1 MLGLVSIAR
10 EAVPGKVCSKSVRS
24 HNASNP
30 ELVVQL
36 AEAWK
41 RVARTTVRCL
51 PERMRLIA
59 DLLRAYNHVDVS
71 K

>member
-10 EAVPGKVCSKSVRS
+10 EAVPRKVCSKSVRS

-41 RVARTTVRCL
+41 RVAPDDGPLAFLKDAT
-51 PERMRLIA
+51 
-59 DLLRAYNHVDVS
+59 YS
-71 K
+71 